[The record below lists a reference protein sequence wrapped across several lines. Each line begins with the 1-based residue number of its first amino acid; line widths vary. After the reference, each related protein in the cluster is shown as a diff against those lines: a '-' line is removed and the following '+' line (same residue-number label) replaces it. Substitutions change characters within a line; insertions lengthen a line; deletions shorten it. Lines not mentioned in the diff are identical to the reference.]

1 MTIHRQKN
9 QEQYYSLPGSNKAE
23 AEKNACGG
31 LTPIYVSFSMK
42 TTRVLVY
49 HLWPTVFFKLQDS
62 EQQTAIVS

>member
-49 HLWPTVFFKLQDS
+49 HL
-62 EQQTAIVS
+62 